1 MIFFSSKGI
10 SFPDLVDI
18 KWRLD
23 YTLQS
28 KIYGRVNMPL
38 YFITLKV
45 KDNGIIRDIE
55 MLATL
60 EELQHMLAKVST
72 FRLD

>member
-1 MIFFSSKGI
+1 
-10 SFPDLVDI
+10 
-18 KWRLD
+18 
-23 YTLQS
+23 
-28 KIYGRVNMPL
+28 MPL